1 LSVLG
6 SNALG
11 DYCLRLRDLDFHVR
25 ISGEGS
31 PMIWGHGLMG
41 SVDSEQRLGW
51 FGWEQPPP
59 GLQLVRYDARGHGA
73 SEASHSAESYTWTTL
88 AGDMLALAD
97 AIGAENFIAGGASMG
112 CVTALTAALSAPQ
125 RVRALVLV
133 FVPNLWEARVT
144 QAQSYRISALQGRLL
159 GGAALAWWMARA
171 MPERLP
177 SWLLAA
183 QPAVIPIFK
192 SGIGRLKARTLWHLL
207 RGAALSN
214 LPPREAFATLAETPA
229 SILTW
234 TGDPAH
240 PLPMAE
246 EVHRL
251 LPRSALFVARNHA
264 EFLSFPQRIAAFT
277 SGLR

>member
-1 LSVLG
+1 VLG
-6 SNALG
+6 SNASG
-11 DYCLRLRDLDFHVR
+11 DYSLRLRDLNFHVR
-25 ISGEGS
+25 ISGDGT

-51 FGWEQPPP
+51 FAWDKPPP
-59 GLQLVRYDARGHGA
+59 GIQLVRYDARGHGA
-73 SEASHSAESYTWTTL
+73 SEPSHSAESYTWTSL

-97 AIGAENFIAGGASMG
+97 AIGAKSFIAGGASMG
-112 CVTALTAALSAPQ
+112 CVTALTAALAAPQ

-133 FVPNLWEARVT
+133 FVPNFWEARAA
-144 QAQSYRISALQGRLL
+144 QARSYRISALKGRLL
-159 GGAALAWWMARA
+159 GGAGLAWWMARA

-214 LPPREAFATLAETPA
+214 LPSREAFATLAETPA
-229 SILTW
+229 TILTW

-246 EVHRL
+246 ELHRL
-251 LPRSALFVARNHA
+251 LPRSELFVARNHND
-264 EFLSFPQRIAAFT
+264 FLSFPQRIAAFV
-277 SGLR
+277 SGPR